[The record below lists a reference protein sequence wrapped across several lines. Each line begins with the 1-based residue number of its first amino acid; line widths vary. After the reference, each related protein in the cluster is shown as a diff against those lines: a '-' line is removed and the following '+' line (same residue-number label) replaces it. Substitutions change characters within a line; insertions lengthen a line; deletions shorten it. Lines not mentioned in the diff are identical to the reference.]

1 MKWAPQAV
9 DLDPAAQKAERSQAG
24 PLAETAEQ
32 AASLP
37 MRFYNYHHFPCG
49 VAQIEYN
56 SLHP

>member
-1 MKWAPQAV
+1 MAPRAV
-9 DLDPAAQKAERSQAG
+9 DLDPAAQKEERSPAD